1 MYLKEENFYFKP
13 DNKNIEMHFRFIS
26 KITKI
31 NVGDNMRIGFGYD
44 VHQLVE
50 DRELIL
56 GGVKICHE
64 TGLLG
69 HSDADVL
76 VHAVMDSILGAMAL
90 GDIGKHFPDTDM
102 KYKDISSLYL
112 LSKVKDIMDEN
123 DYVIGNIDATI
134 AAERPKLAP
143 FIDEMRKNIS
153 EVLDT
158 SIDNIGIKA
167 TTTEKLGFVGEG
179 KGISSYS
186 VCLLEKIKII

>member
-1 MYLKEENFYFKP
+1 
-13 DNKNIEMHFRFIS
+13 
-26 KITKI
+26 
-31 NVGDNMRIGFGYD
+31 MRIGFGYD

-50 DRELIL
+50 NRKLIL
-56 GGVKICHE
+56 GGIDIRHE

-76 VHAVMDSILGAMAL
+76 VHAIMDSILGAMAL
-90 GDIGKHFPDTDM
+90 GDIGYHFPDTDE
-102 KYKDISSLYL
+102 KYKDISSLKL
-112 LSKVKDIMDEN
+112 LSHVRELMNKEG
-123 DYVIGNIDATI
+123 YTIGNIDATI
-134 AAERPKLAP
+134 AAERPKLAG

-167 TTTEKLGFVGEG
+167 TTTEKLGFVGEE

-186 VCLLEKIKII
+186 VCLLDKL